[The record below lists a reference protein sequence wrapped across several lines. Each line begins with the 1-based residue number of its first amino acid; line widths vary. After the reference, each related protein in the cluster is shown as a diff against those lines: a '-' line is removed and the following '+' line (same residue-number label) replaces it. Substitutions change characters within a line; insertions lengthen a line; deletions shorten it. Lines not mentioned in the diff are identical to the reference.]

1 MYTYKLCIFYFSIW
15 SCYIYFNLRIITK
28 DGDKIKFRDAV
39 GNFLKS
45 PAFQEF
51 QNTVGHLWKHMLEH
65 GFWSKFEQ
73 LVENLDPLGEKH
85 ALKVLELKHGV
96 SQDEIRS
103 RYRELTKKWHP
114 DKFKDEEEKTAAHEK
129 YVKFVMC
136 LKPHIFVDGYFLF
149 LTL

>member
-1 MYTYKLCIFYFSIW
+1 
-15 SCYIYFNLRIITK
+15 
-28 DGDKIKFRDAV
+28 
-39 GNFLKS
+39 
-45 PAFQEF
+45 
-51 QNTVGHLWKHMLEH
+51 MLEH
-65 GFWSKFEQ
+65 GFWSTFEQ

-136 LKPHIFVDGYFLF
+136 LDNPYILVNSLLSD
-149 LTL
+149 TLN